1 MMFNNLLK
9 ATKLAYVAWMGLSL
23 VSCTQSQTQTQTIAE
38 RNGWRLGIQSYTF
51 HLFPLTEAL
60 DKTRELG
67 IKYIEIYPGH
77 TLGGKWGDQVFGFQM
92 DEQTR
97 KEVKEL
103 AGSMGLKIVG
113 TGVFVTDKADEWEKQ
128 FTFAKAMDMEFITC
142 EPAVADWS
150 LVEELAKKYD
160 IKVAVHN
167 HPQPSAYWTPDSL
180 LQQIA
185 QRSKLIGSCAD
196 VGHWRREGLDQIDCL
211 KKLEGRIVS
220 LHFKDIIAK
229 QQGEAEQHDVIWG
242 TGILDVKGMLNE
254 LKRQRF
260 EGVFSIEY
268 EYNWE
273 NSVGDI
279 KQCTDYFNELVNEI
293 F

>member
-1 MMFNNLLK
+1 
-9 ATKLAYVAWMGLSL
+9 
-23 VSCTQSQTQTQTIAE
+23 
-38 RNGWRLGIQSYTF
+38 
-51 HLFPLTEAL
+51 
-60 DKTRELG
+60 LG

-77 TLGGKWGDQVFGFQM
+77 TLGGTWGENVFGFEM

-103 AGSMGLKIVG
+103 AESMGIKIVG
-113 TGVFVTDKADEWEKQ
+113 TGVFVTDRADDWEKQ
-128 FTFAKAMDMEFITC
+128 FAFAKAMDMEFITC
-142 EPAVADWS
+142 EPAVKDWD
-150 LVEELAKKYD
+150 LVEKLAEKYN
-160 IKVAVHN
+160 IKVSVHN
-167 HPQPSAYWTPDSL
+167 HPQPSGYWTPDSL
-180 LQQIA
+180 LQQIT
-185 QRSKLIGSCAD
+185 QRSKLTGSCAD

-211 KKLEGRIVS
+211 KKLEGRLVS

-229 QQGEAEQHDVIWG
+229 QEGETEQRDAVWG

-260 EGVFSIEY
+260 EGVLSIEY

-273 NSVGDI
+273 NSVPDI
-279 KQCTDYFNELVNEI
+279 KQCIDYFNEVVNEI